1 MRSTAGLLLV
11 TTLAMIPTKIH
22 AETKAP
28 TPTPTTVAIPL
39 PAKGLPVPAVGGTD
53 SLPKT
58 AETRPAVVPELI
70 KPAIEA
76 STATPSKPATST
88 AIPTPVKP
96 VTSTAIPA
104 PVKPATST
112 AIPAPVKPATS
123 TAISAPGKPVTSTAI
138 PATTPTAPAKPAV
151 AATSQPPTAELV
163 TLTLKLKEKKV
174 YVYKDGKA
182 IANYPVAIG
191 KKGWETPTGEWYVM
205 EKITNPGWTSFK
217 NGSFISPG
225 KKNPLGERW
234 IGFWTDGK
242 DTIGFHG
249 TPDVNSVGKAVSHGC
264 VRMFDKDVKALF
276 PLVKV
281 GTTVKVVNE

>member
-1 MRSTAGLLLV
+1 MSRLSTSLLSTAGLLLV
-11 TTLAMIPTKIH
+11 TTLAMVPTRLH
-22 AETKAP
+22 AETKLPP
-28 TPTPTTVAIPL
+28 TVTAPL
-39 PAKGLPVPAVGGTD
+39 PVKGLPAPAVGGTD

-58 AETRPAVVPELI
+58 TETRPAVPEI
-70 KPAIEA
+70 VKPSTGA
-76 STATPSKPATST
+76 SVATPS
-88 AIPTPVKP
+88 
-96 VTSTAIPA
+96 
-104 PVKPATST
+104 KPATST
-112 AIPAPVKPATS
+112 AIPAPVKPVTNTATS
-123 TAISAPGKPVTSTAI
+123 
-138 PATTPTAPAKPAV
+138 PTAPTTAPVKPAV
-151 AATSQPPTAELV
+151 AATSQPPIAELV

-182 IANYPVAIG
+182 VANYPVAIG

-205 EKITNPGWTSFK
+205 EKIVNPGWTSFK
-217 NGSFISPG
+217 NGSTIAPG

-249 TPDVNSVGKAVSHGC
+249 TPDVKSIGKAVSHGC
-264 VRMFDKDVKALF
+264 VRMFDKDVKELF

>member
-1 MRSTAGLLLV
+1 
-11 TTLAMIPTKIH
+11 MIPTRLH

-28 TPTPTTVAIPL
+28 TSVTAPL
-39 PAKGLPVPAVGGTD
+39 PAKGLPAVGGTD
-53 SLPKT
+53 SLPKA
-58 AETRPAVVPELI
+58 AEIRPAVVPELV
-70 KPAIEA
+70 KPSTDA
-76 STATPSKPATST
+76 SVATPSKPVNST
-88 AIPTPVKP
+88 AIPALVKP

-104 PVKPATST
+104 P
-112 AIPAPVKPATS
+112 
-123 TAISAPGKPVTSTAI
+123 GKPVTGTAI
-138 PATTPTAPAKPAV
+138 PVATPTTPAKPAV

-217 NGSFISPG
+217 NGSTIAPG

-249 TPDVNSVGKAVSHGC
+249 TPDVKSVGKAVSHGC

>member
-1 MRSTAGLLLV
+1 MSKLSTSLLSTAGLLLV
-11 TTLAMIPTKIH
+11 TTLAMIPTRLH

-28 TPTPTTVAIPL
+28 AAVTAPL
-39 PAKGLPVPAVGGTD
+39 PAKGVPAVGGTD
-53 SLPKT
+53 ALPKA
-58 AETRPAVVPELI
+58 AEIRPAVVPTMV
-70 KPAIEA
+70 KPSTDA
-76 STATPSKPATST
+76 SVATPSKP
-88 AIPTPVKP
+88 
-96 VTSTAIPA
+96 VTTTVAPA
-104 PVKPATST
+104 PAKPATT
-112 AIPAPVKPATS
+112 
-123 TAISAPGKPVTSTAI
+123 TAI
-138 PATTPTAPAKPAV
+138 PATTTAPAKPGV

-182 IANYPVAIG
+182 VANYPVAIG

-217 NGSFISPG
+217 NGSVVAPG

-249 TPDVNSVGKAVSHGC
+249 TPDVKSVGKAVSSGC
-264 VRMFDKDVKALF
+264 VRMYDKDVKALF
-276 PLVKV
+276 PLVKI

>member
-1 MRSTAGLLLV
+1 MSRFSTSLLSTAGLLFM
-11 TTLAMIPTKIH
+11 TTLAMIPTRLH
-22 AETKAP
+22 AETNA
-28 TPTPTTVAIPL
+28 PTTVTIPL
-39 PAKGLPVPAVGGTD
+39 PVKGLPVPAVGGTE

-58 AETRPAVVPELI
+58 AETRPAAVPERP
-70 KPAIEA
+70 KPSTGA
-76 STATPSKPATST
+76 SIATPSKP
-88 AIPTPVKP
+88 
-96 VTSTAIPA
+96 VTSTVVPA
-104 PVKPATST
+104 PVKSVTST
-112 AIPAPVKPATS
+112 VIP
-123 TAISAPGKPVTSTAI
+123 APGKPVTGTVI

-151 AATSQPPTAELV
+151 AATSQPPAAELV

-217 NGSFISPG
+217 NGSVISPG
-225 KKNPLGERW
+225 AKSPLGERW

-242 DTIGFHG
+242 DMIGFHG
-249 TPDVNSVGKAVSHGC
+249 TPDVKSVGKAVSSGC
-264 VRMFDKDVKALF
+264 VRMYDKDVKALF
-276 PLVKV
+276 PLVKI

>member
-1 MRSTAGLLLV
+1 MSRFSTSLLSTAGLLLV
-11 TTLAMIPTKIH
+11 TTLSIIPTKLH

-28 TPTPTTVAIPL
+28 TSTPIPTVTIPL
-39 PAKGLPVPAVGGTD
+39 PAKGLPVPAIGGTD
-53 SLPKT
+53 ALPKT

-70 KPAIEA
+70 KPSTGA
-76 STATPSKPATST
+76 SVTIPNKPVINT
-88 AIPTPVKP
+88 AIPT
-96 VTSTAIPA
+96 
-104 PVKPATST
+104 
-112 AIPAPVKPATS
+112 
-123 TAISAPGKPVTSTAI
+123 PGKPVTSTAI
-138 PATTPTAPAKPAV
+138 PAPTPTTPAKPAV

-191 KKGWETPTGEWYVM
+191 KKGWETPTGDWYVM

-217 NGSFISPG
+217 NGSVISPG

-249 TPDVNSVGKAVSHGC
+249 TPDVKSVGKAVSHGC

>member
-1 MRSTAGLLLV
+1 MSRLSTSLLSTAGLLLV
-11 TTLAMIPTKIH
+11 TTLAMIPTRLH
-22 AETKAP
+22 AETKV
-28 TPTPTTVAIPL
+28 PTTVTAPL
-39 PAKGLPVPAVGGTD
+39 PVKGLPVPAVGGTD
-53 SLPKT
+53 SLTNT
-58 AETRPAVVPELI
+58 AETRPAVPEI
-70 KPAIEA
+70 VKPSTGA
-76 STATPSKPATST
+76 SIATPS
-88 AIPTPVKP
+88 
-96 VTSTAIPA
+96 
-104 PVKPATST
+104 KPATST
-112 AIPAPVKPATS
+112 AIPAPVKPATN
-123 TAISAPGKPVTSTAI
+123 TAI
-138 PATTPTAPAKPAV
+138 PAPAKPVTNTAIPPTTPTTAPAKPAV
-151 AATSQPPTAELV
+151 AATSQPPIAELV

-182 IANYPVAIG
+182 VANYPVAIG

-217 NGSFISPG
+217 NGSTIAPG

-249 TPDVNSVGKAVSHGC
+249 TPDVKSIGKAVSHGC
-264 VRMFDKDVKALF
+264 VRMFDKDVKELF

>member
-1 MRSTAGLLLV
+1 MSKLSTSLLSTAGLLLV
-11 TTLAMIPTKIH
+11 TTLAMIPTRLH

-28 TPTPTTVAIPL
+28 TSVTAPL
-39 PAKGLPVPAVGGTD
+39 PAKGLPAVGGTD
-53 SLPKT
+53 SLPKA
-58 AETRPAVVPELI
+58 AEVLPAAVPELV
-70 KPAIEA
+70 KPSTDA
-76 STATPSKPATST
+76 SVATPSKPVTST
-88 AIPTPVKP
+88 AIPAIVKP

-104 PVKPATST
+104 T
-112 AIPAPVKPATS
+112 
-123 TAISAPGKPVTSTAI
+123 GKPVTSTAI
-138 PATTPTAPAKPAV
+138 PAATPAPAKPAV

-217 NGSFISPG
+217 NGSVISPG

>member
-1 MRSTAGLLLV
+1 MSRLSTSLLSTAGLLLV
-11 TTLAMIPTKIH
+11 TTLAIIPTKIH
-22 AETKAP
+22 AETKAS
-28 TPTPTTVAIPL
+28 TTVTIPL
-39 PAKGLPVPAVGGTD
+39 PAKGLPLPAVGGTD

-58 AETRPAVVPELI
+58 AEIRPSIVPEMV
-70 KPAIEA
+70 KPSTGA
-76 STATPSKPATST
+76 SIATPG
-88 AIPTPVKP
+88 KP
-96 VTSTAIPA
+96 VTSTAIPTPA
-104 PVKPATST
+104 KPV
-112 AIPAPVKPATS
+112 TS

-217 NGSFISPG
+217 NGSVISPG

-242 DTIGFHG
+242 DVIGFHG
-249 TPDVNSVGKAVSHGC
+249 TPDTSSVGKAVSHGC

>member
-1 MRSTAGLLLV
+1 MSRLSTSLLSTAGLLLV
-11 TTLAMIPTKIH
+11 TTLAMIPTRIH

-28 TPTPTTVAIPL
+28 TPATVTTPL
-39 PAKGLPVPAVGGTD
+39 PVKGLPAPAVGGTD

-58 AETRPAVVPELI
+58 AETRPAVVPEMV
-70 KPAIEA
+70 KPSTGA
-76 STATPSKPATST
+76 SVATPTKPATST
-88 AIPTPVKP
+88 AMPTPGKTVTTTATPASGKP
-96 VTSTAIPA
+96 VTTTAIPA
-104 PVKPATST
+104 IPST
-112 AIPAPVKPATS
+112 
-123 TAISAPGKPVTSTAI
+123 
-138 PATTPTAPAKPAV
+138 PAKPAV

-217 NGSFISPG
+217 NGSVISPG

-242 DTIGFHG
+242 DVIGFHG
-249 TPDVNSVGKAVSHGC
+249 TPDTSSVGKAVSHGC

-276 PLVKV
+276 PMVKV

>member
-1 MRSTAGLLLV
+1 MSRLSTSLSTAGLLLL
-11 TTLAMIPTKIH
+11 TTLAIMPTRLH

-28 TPTPTTVAIPL
+28 TTVTIPS
-39 PAKGLPVPAVGGTD
+39 PAKGLPVPAAGVND

-58 AETRPAVVPELI
+58 AETRPAVVPEMI
-70 KPAIEA
+70 KPSTGA
-76 STATPSKPATST
+76 SVATPA
-88 AIPTPVKP
+88 KP
-96 VTSTAIPA
+96 VTSTVSPVPAKPVTTTVIP
-104 PVKPATST
+104 T
-112 AIPAPVKPATS
+112 
-123 TAISAPGKPVTSTAI
+123 PGKPVTSTT
-138 PATTPTAPAKPAV
+138 PAATPTTPAKPAV

-217 NGSFISPG
+217 NGSTVSPG
-225 KKNPLGERW
+225 AKSPLGERW

-242 DTIGFHG
+242 DMIGFHG
-249 TPDVNSVGKAVSHGC
+249 TPDVKSVGKAVSHGC
-264 VRMFDKDVKALF
+264 VRMYDKDVKALF
-276 PLVKV
+276 PLVKI

>member
-1 MRSTAGLLLV
+1 MSRLSTSLLSTAGLLLV
-11 TTLAMIPTKIH
+11 TTLSIIPTKLH

-28 TPTPTTVAIPL
+28 TSTPIPTVTIPL
-39 PAKGLPVPAVGGTD
+39 PAKGLPVPAIGGTD
-53 SLPKT
+53 ALPKT

-70 KPAIEA
+70 KPSTGA
-76 STATPSKPATST
+76 SVTIPNKPVINT
-88 AIPTPVKP
+88 AIPT
-96 VTSTAIPA
+96 
-104 PVKPATST
+104 
-112 AIPAPVKPATS
+112 
-123 TAISAPGKPVTSTAI
+123 PGKPVTSTAI
-138 PATTPTAPAKPAV
+138 PAPTPTTPAKPAV

-191 KKGWETPTGEWYVM
+191 KKGWETPTGDWYVM

-217 NGSFISPG
+217 NGSVISPG

-242 DTIGFHG
+242 DVIGFHG
-249 TPDVNSVGKAVSHGC
+249 TPDVKSVGKAVSHGC

>member
-1 MRSTAGLLLV
+1 MSRLSTSLLSTAGLLLV
-11 TTLAMIPTKIH
+11 TTLSIIPTKLH
-22 AETKAP
+22 AETKVP
-28 TPTPTTVAIPL
+28 TPTPVASPL

-58 AETRPAVVPELI
+58 AETRPTVVPEMI
-70 KPAIEA
+70 KPSTGA
-76 STATPSKPATST
+76 SITTPN
-88 AIPTPVKP
+88 KP

-104 PVKPATST
+104 P
-112 AIPAPVKPATS
+112 
-123 TAISAPGKPVTSTAI
+123 
-138 PATTPTAPAKPAV
+138 TPTAPAKPGV
-151 AATSQPPTAELV
+151 AATSKPPTAELV

-174 YVYKDGKA
+174 YVYKDGKVV
-182 IANYPVAIG
+182 ANYPVAIG

-217 NGSFISPG
+217 NGSVISPG

-242 DTIGFHG
+242 DVIGFHG
-249 TPDVNSVGKAVSHGC
+249 TPDVKSVGKAVSHGC

-276 PLVKV
+276 PMVKV

>member
-1 MRSTAGLLLV
+1 MSRLSKSLLSTVGLLLV
-11 TTLAMIPTKIH
+11 TTLAAIPTRLH
-22 AETKAP
+22 AETNS
-28 TPTPTTVAIPL
+28 PTTGTIPL
-39 PAKGLPVPAVGGTD
+39 PVKGLPSVPTTGGTAPLPKATEILPATVVPAI
-53 SLPKT
+53 
-58 AETRPAVVPELI
+58 A
-70 KPAIEA
+70 KPSTGA
-76 STATPSKPATST
+76 STITPT
-88 AIPTPVKP
+88 KP
-96 VTSTAIPA
+96 VTSTAIPT
-104 PVKPATST
+104 PA
-112 AIPAPVKPATS
+112 
-123 TAISAPGKPVTSTAI
+123 KPVTSTAI
-138 PATTPTAPAKPAV
+138 PATIITPAKPAV
-151 AATSQPPTAELV
+151 AATSKPPIADLV

-174 YVYKDGKA
+174 YVYKDGKV

-217 NGSFISPG
+217 NGSVISPG

-242 DTIGFHG
+242 DVIGFHG
-249 TPDVNSVGKAVSHGC
+249 TPDTSSVGKAVSHGC